1 VINRICILPG
11 DAKERRDKSLL
22 FDRLSQVSE
31 TVDYFYPMK
40 PDPLKDLQQLKN
52 LFPDMEPYVP
62 DPKDKEDEK
71 PNELISIKE
80 KAQMKLYVSRDK
92 KHRGGKQ
99 VTLVHGHEGP
109 ELAMEQL
116 LSKLKSLCSA
126 GGSLKESELIIQGDH
141 VKKVIDFLV
150 KSGYKNVKQ
159 KGG

>member
-1 VINRICILPG
+1 MN
-11 DAKERRDKSLL
+11 S
-22 FDRLSQVSE
+22 
-31 TVDYFYPMK
+31 
-40 PDPLKDLQQLKN
+40 DPLKDLQQLKN

-62 DPKDKEDEK
+62 DPNDKEEEK
-71 PNELISIKE
+71 PGELLSAKD

-99 VTLVHGHEGP
+99 VTLIQGHEGP
-109 ELAMEQL
+109 DVVMEQL

-126 GGSLKESELIIQGDH
+126 GGSLKEGELIIQGDH
-141 VKKVIDFLV
+141 VKKVMDFLV

>member
-1 VINRICILPG
+1 MN
-11 DAKERRDKSLL
+11 S
-22 FDRLSQVSE
+22 
-31 TVDYFYPMK
+31 
-40 PDPLKDLQQLKN
+40 DPLKDLQQLKN

-62 DPKDKEDEK
+62 DPNDKEEEK
-71 PNELISIKE
+71 PGELLSAKD

-99 VTLVHGHEGP
+99 VTLVQGHEGP
-109 ELAMEQL
+109 DVVMEQL

-126 GGSLKESELIIQGDH
+126 GGSLKEGELIIQGDH
-141 VKKVIDFLV
+141 VKKVIDFLI

>member
-1 VINRICILPG
+1 MN
-11 DAKERRDKSLL
+11 
-22 FDRLSQVSE
+22 
-31 TVDYFYPMK
+31 

-62 DPKDKEDEK
+62 DPNDKEEEK
-71 PNELISIKE
+71 PNELISAKN

-99 VTLVHGHEGP
+99 VTLIQGHEGP
-109 ELAMEQL
+109 DVVMEQL

-126 GGSLKESELIIQGDH
+126 GGSLKEGELIIQGDH

>member
-1 VINRICILPG
+1 
-11 DAKERRDKSLL
+11 
-22 FDRLSQVSE
+22 
-31 TVDYFYPMK
+31 
-40 PDPLKDLQQLKN
+40 
-52 LFPDMEPYVP
+52 MEPYVP
-62 DPKDKEDEK
+62 DPKDKEEEK
-71 PNELISIKE
+71 PGELISAKH

-99 VTLVHGHEGP
+99 VTLIQGHEGP
-109 ELAMEQL
+109 EQAMDQL

-126 GGSLKESELIIQGDH
+126 GGSLKEGELIIQGDH